1 MTASKKKRSKRWL
14 IVGLIFIAGLVIG
27 RVNPAGSIYWKLAEM
42 KLPEIK
48 EESLSSESP
57 FESITEDKW
66 IAESENAFV
75 VHNIE
80 PEAPIHLLVIPK
92 ERVTSI
98 LEASPALISEMM
110 QLARDAAKEQ
120 GIAEDGFR
128 IVINTNPKGAQT
140 VYHMHIHVLGGRQM
154 RWPPG

>member
-1 MTASKKKRSKRWL
+1 MSSNGKGAMRWLVLAGVL
-14 IVGLIFIAGLVIG
+14 IVGILIGWL
-27 RVNPAGSIYWKLAEM
+27 NPAAELYWNLAEK

-48 EESLSSESP
+48 VESLSSESP
-57 FESITEDKW
+57 FESIPKNKW
-66 IAESENAFV
+66 IAESENAFA

-80 PEAPIHLLVIPK
+80 PEAPIHFLVIPK
-92 ERVTSI
+92 ERVASV
-98 LEASPALISEMM
+98 LEASPKLISEMM
-110 QLARDAAKEQ
+110 LLVRETAAKQ